1 MGLVVLFLAL
11 WLVLGVWFLWRAEL
25 PRPLFWLCAA
35 ALLCALVL
43 RFFALDH
50 ETYDYRDFLSPWF
63 QFFQNNGG
71 FAALK
76 EPVGDYNV
84 PYLYF
89 MAAISYLPARDLYLI
104 KLFSIF
110 FDLILA
116 FTGLRLVRILLPG
129 KEKLAAAGFCILL
142 LLPTVVLN
150 GAYWGQCDSVYGALV
165 LLALTDG
172 LDKHPA
178 RSVVWLALA
187 FSFKL
192 QAIFLI
198 PLWCVLW
205 YSKRVEFKH
214 LMLFPLTYVLSI
226 LPALLLGK
234 PLGDILGVYF
244 NQMGL
249 YNDRLTLNAPSL
261 YALIPSG
268 VEPDLVVWPKL
279 GILAAFALV
288 LALLGALYFRRKDLT
303 DRQILSAALI
313 LAIGV
318 PLFLPYMHERY
329 FFLAE
334 VLSVLW
340 VLGTWRRAPVA
351 VLVQIAA
358 LGGYHAYLVLRYAF
372 PMSWGAWMLLAALV
386 WTAVVLGLEL
396 RATVEA
402 PAKKSVKK
410 AAKKPRK
417 T

>member
-1 MGLVVLFLAL
+1 MGLVVLLLAV
-11 WLVLGVWFLWRAEL
+11 WLVLGLWFLWRSEL

-35 ALLCALVL
+35 ALFCALVL

-76 EPVGDYNV
+76 EPIGDYNV

-89 MAAISYLPARDLYLI
+89 MAAISYLPTRDLYLI
-104 KLFSIF
+104 KLFSVF
-110 FDLILA
+110 FDLVLA
-116 FTGLRLVRILLPG
+116 FVGMRLTRILLPG

-150 GAYWGQCDSVYGALV
+150 GAYWGQCDSVYGSLV
-165 LLALTDG
+165 LLALADA
-172 LDKHPA
+172 LDKHPT

-205 YSKRVEFKH
+205 YSKRLEFKH
-214 LMLFPLTYVLSI
+214 LCLFPLTYFLSI

-249 YNDRLTLNAPSL
+249 YNDRLTLNAPSIF
-261 YALIPSG
+261 ALIPNG
-268 VEPDLVVWPKL
+268 VEPDMVVWPKL
-279 GILAAFALV
+279 GIAAAFLLV
-288 LALLGALYFRRKDLT
+288 LALLGGLYFRRNSLT
-303 DRQILSAALI
+303 DRQLLSAALI

-334 VLSVLW
+334 VLSVIWALSAW
-340 VLGTWRRAPVA
+340 SRAPVA

-358 LGGYHAYLVLRYAF
+358 LGGYHAYLVLQYAF

-386 WTAVVLGLEL
+386 WVAVVLVLEL
-396 RATVEA
+396 RAPVEA
-402 PAKKSVKK
+402 PVKKSVKK

>member
-1 MGLVVLFLAL
+1 MGLVALLLAL

-25 PRPLFWLCAA
+25 PKSLFWLCAA

-104 KLFSIF
+104 KLFSVF
-110 FDLILA
+110 FDLVLA
-116 FTGLRLVRILLPG
+116 FTGLRLIRTLSPG
-129 KEKLAAAGFCILL
+129 REKLAAAGFCLLL

-150 GAYWGQCDSVYGALV
+150 GAYWGQCDSIYGTLV
-165 LLALTDG
+165 LLALTDA

-192 QAIFLI
+192 QAIFLV

-205 YSKRVEFKH
+205 YSGRVKFKH
-214 LMLFPLTYVLSI
+214 LCLFPLTYFLSI

-261 YALIPSG
+261 YALIPGG

-288 LALLGALYFRRKDLT
+288 LALLGVLFVCRKRLT
-303 DRQILSAALI
+303 DRHILSAALI

-318 PLFLPYMHERY
+318 PVFLPYMHERY

-334 VLSVLW
+334 ILSVLW
-340 VLGTWRRAPVA
+340 ALGAWRRAPVP
-351 VLVQIAA
+351 VFVQIAA

-372 PMSWGAWMLLAALV
+372 PMSWGAWLMLASLV
-386 WTAVVLGLEL
+386 WAAVTLALEL
-396 RATVEA
+396 RAPVEA
-402 PAKKSVKK
+402 QANAPVKK
-410 AAKKPRK
+410 PAKKPRK